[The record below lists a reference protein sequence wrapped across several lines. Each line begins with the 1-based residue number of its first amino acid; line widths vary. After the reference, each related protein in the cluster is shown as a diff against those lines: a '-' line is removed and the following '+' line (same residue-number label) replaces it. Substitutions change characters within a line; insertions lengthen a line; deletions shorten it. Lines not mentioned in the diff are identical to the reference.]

1 MNDTTW
7 YVHRQENYL
16 DMGSYTY
23 KTCVLIDE
31 VVDKPAKRDNWA
43 TIFHLG

>member
-23 KTCVLIDE
+23 KTCVLIE
-31 VVDKPAKRDNWA
+31 KAIKNPPKWDN
-43 TIFHLG
+43 